1 MSFGVRWFLIL
12 TMIASMSRVFAH
24 DDDHERARRLHQ
36 NGVIVPLERI
46 VAKVRAGYPDSKV
59 LEADLKD
66 KEHRLTYEIEIVDK
80 AGVVH
85 ELYFDARSGEL
96 LRTKQE

>member
-1 MSFGVRWFLIL
+1 MSSGVRWFLIL
-12 TMIASMSRVFAH
+12 TVVASMSRAFAH
-24 DDDHERARRLHQ
+24 DDAHERARRLHQ
-36 NGVIVPLERI
+36 NGVIVPLEKI

-85 ELYFDARSGEL
+85 EMYFDARSGEL